1 MLNVSINAFT
11 KEEHFY
17 EAFILTKLTKWLLY
31 FKVENNFNELQY
43 ELLQDILCFCCFT
56 LIALY
61 CKQNSKTYASQNF
74 QYYGFTAKIRK
85 NFVKWASSNVLY

>member
-17 EAFILTKLTKWLLY
+17 EAFILTKLTKWLPY

-43 ELLQDILCFCCFT
+43 ELLHDILCFCCFT
-56 LIALY
+56 LMVLY
-61 CKQNSKTYASQNF
+61 SQNF
-74 QYYGFTAKIRK
+74 QFHGFVAKIRK
-85 NFVKWASSNVLY
+85 NFVKWASSNILC